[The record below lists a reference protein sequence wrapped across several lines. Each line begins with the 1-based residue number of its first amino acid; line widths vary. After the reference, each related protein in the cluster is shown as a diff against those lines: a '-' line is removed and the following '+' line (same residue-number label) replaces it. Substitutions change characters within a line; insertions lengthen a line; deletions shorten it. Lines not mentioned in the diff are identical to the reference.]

1 LIGGRRPLQGR
12 KPADRRVRVE
22 RPHAPYFRYTGPGQL
37 VAKPAASVALTPGGR
52 LVGRIRAIVFGR
64 PLSTEEEIGERLSKT
79 KALAIFSSDAISS
92 SAYATEEI
100 LRVLLLAGAS
110 ALFLSLEVSI
120 AITILL
126 AVVSVSYRQVCRAYP
141 NGGGAYIVAK
151 TNLAPIFGLIA
162 AAALL
167 IDYVM
172 TVSVST
178 AAAITQIQ
186 SVIPAAYDVRI
197 QIAFI
202 SISLI
207 TIANLRG
214 LRESGNIFAVPTY
227 LFVGLALTIVAIG
240 LINIV
245 GGTVVQVPPQPDA
258 VPFPPPNHLE
268 PIGILLLLKA
278 FAGGS
283 VALTGV
289 EAIANGV
296 PAFKPPEAKNAANTM
311 TAMSILLGI
320 LFVGL
325 TLFAVQYGLRPTEAG
340 GKSIIALAAET
351 AFGAGSVLF
360 VTFAAST
367 ALILFLAANTS
378 FNAFPRLAAILAE
391 DGYMPRQFSFR
402 GDRLAYSWGI
412 VLLAGIAFGLLWAF
426 GGDTHALIP
435 LYSVGVFVCF
445 TLSQIGMVRHWQQVR
460 EAGWRWRMVV
470 NASGAVL
477 TAIVLLVVVYEKFGN
492 GAYLVV
498 ILVPLLVG
506 MMLFIHQ
513 QYARSRRELAVAPDL
528 IVGAPQRE
536 ERVVVPIPGLN
547 RAVIQA
553 INVGRSIDP
562 DVRAVYITDDAEEAA
577 QLRADFERQV
587 PGVPLVVVESPYRAL
602 AGPFLAYLDVLDSA
616 WPPGKPEPITFVV
629 IPEYVARSWWER
641 ILYNQAAKRLRTV
654 LLGRPHTVVVNV
666 PYRREDASLFEAALG
681 GDRAADKTADKTA
694 DRAADKTTDKTIDK
708 PADQPPRPPAT
719 PGPPAD

>member
-1 LIGGRRPLQGR
+1 MIGGRRPLRGR
-12 KPADRRVRVE
+12 KPADRRVRFE
-22 RPHAPYFRYTGPGQL
+22 RPHSPYFRYTGPGQM
-37 VAKPAASVALTPGGR
+37 VAKPAASAALTPAGR
-52 LVGRIRAIVFGR
+52 FFARTRAILFGR
-64 PLSTEEEIGERLSKT
+64 PLASEEEIGERLSKR

-141 NGGGAYIVAK
+141 SGGGAYVVAK
-151 TNLAPIFGLIA
+151 TNLAPVLGLVA

-178 AAAITQIQ
+178 AAAIAQIQ
-186 SVIPAAYDVRI
+186 SVVPAAYDYRI
-197 QIAFI
+197 LIAFT

-240 LINIV
+240 LFHII
-245 GGTVVQVPPQPDA
+245 GGTVVPVAPQPDA
-258 VPFPPPNHLE
+258 VPFPDPPQAL
-268 PIGILLLLKA
+268 GILLLLKA

-296 PAFKPPEAKNAANTM
+296 PAFKPPESRNAANTM
-311 TAMSILLGI
+311 TAMSILLGV
-320 LFVGL
+320 LFIGL
-325 TLFAVQYGLRPTEAG
+325 TLFAVQYGLRPTLPG
-340 GKSIIALAAET
+340 GASIVALAAET
-351 AFGAGSVLF
+351 AFGKGSALF
-360 VTFAAST
+360 VIFAAST

-412 VLLAGIAFGLLWAF
+412 VLLAAIAFLLLWAF
-426 GGDTHALIP
+426 GGDTHSLIP

-445 TLSQIGMVRHWQQVR
+445 TLSQIGMVRHWWDER
-460 EAGWRWRMVV
+460 SSGWRWRAVV

-477 TAIVLLVVVYEKFGN
+477 TAVVFAVVVSEKFWD

-506 MMLFIHQ
+506 MMLFIHR
-513 QYARSRRELAVAPDL
+513 QYASSRRELAVKPDL
-528 IVGAPQRE
+528 VFLAPHRE

-547 RAVIQA
+547 RSVIQA
-553 INVGRSIDP
+553 INVARSIDD
-562 DVRAVYITDDAEEAA
+562 DVRAVYITEDPESAVR
-577 QLRADFERQV
+577 LRADFERQL

-602 AGPFLAYLDVLDSA
+602 VGPLLAYLDVLDAA
-616 WPPGKPEPITFVV
+616 WPPDQEPPITFVV
-629 IPEYVARSWWER
+629 IPEYVARNWWER
-641 ILYNQAAKRLRTV
+641 ILYNQAAKRLRSV
-654 LLGRPHTVVVNV
+654 LLGRPRTVVVNV
-666 PYRREDASLFEAALG
+666 PYRREDHV
-681 GDRAADKTADKTA
+681 
-694 DRAADKTTDKTIDK
+694 
-708 PADQPPRPPAT
+708 
-719 PGPPAD
+719 GPQQT

>member
-1 LIGGRRPLQGR
+1 MQGR
-12 KPADRRVRVE
+12 KPADKRVRVE
-22 RPHAPYFRYTGPGQL
+22 RPHSPYFRYTGPGQL
-37 VAKPAASVALTPGGR
+37 VAKSAATGPMTASQRTFNRVRG
-52 LVGRIRAIVFGR
+52 VVFGR
-64 PLSTEEEIGERLSKT
+64 PLSNEEEIGERLSKR

-100 LRVLLLAGAS
+100 LRVLVLAGA
-110 ALFLSLEVSI
+110 AAMFLSIYVSMAI
-120 AITILL
+120 AVLL
-126 AVVSVSYRQVCRAYP
+126 AVVSLSYRQVCRAYP
-141 NGGGAYIVAK
+141 NGGGAYVVAR

-178 AAAITQIQ
+178 AAAIVQIQ
-186 SVIPAAYDVRI
+186 SVIPQAYDWRI
-197 QIAFI
+197 EIAFV
-202 SISLI
+202 SIALI

-227 LFVGLALTIVAIG
+227 LFVGLALAIVAIG
-240 LINIV
+240 GLHIIT
-245 GGTVVQVPPQPDA
+245 GTVVPVPPEPDA
-258 VPFPPPNHLE
+258 VKF
-268 PIGILLLLKA
+268 GTDAVGVLLLLKA

-311 TAMSILLGI
+311 TAMAILLGI
-320 LFVGL
+320 LFIGL
-325 TLFAVQYGLRPTEAG
+325 TVVAVAFGIRPTEEG
-340 GKSIIALAAET
+340 GASVVALAAG
-351 AFGAGSVLF
+351 AIFGEGSILF

-412 VLLAGIAFGLLWAF
+412 VLLATVAFLLLAYF
-426 GGDTHALIP
+426 KGDTHALIP

-445 TLSQIGMVRHWQQVR
+445 TLSQIGLVRHWLTAR
-460 EAGWRWRMVV
+460 DSGWRWRMAI
-470 NASGAVL
+470 NGFGAVL
-477 TAIVLLVVVYEKFGN
+477 TAVVLAVVVYEKFFA

-506 MMLFIHQ
+506 MMLFIHR
-513 QYARSRRELAVAPDL
+513 QYATSKRELAIRPDL
-528 IVGAPQRE
+528 VVSAPRRE
-536 ERVVVPIPGLN
+536 ERVVIPIPGLN
-547 RAVIQA
+547 RSVVQAV
-553 INVGRSIDP
+553 NVGRSIGDDVQAVFISEDP
-562 DVRAVYITDDAEEAA
+562 EEAA
-577 QLRADFERQV
+577 LVRADFERQI

-602 AGPFLAYLDVLDSA
+602 GGPLLAYLDVLDMA
-616 WPPGKPEPITFVV
+616 WPPDKPSPITFVV
-629 IPEYVARSWWER
+629 IPEYVARHWWER
-641 ILYNQAAKRLRTV
+641 ILYNQASKRLRTL
-654 LLGRPHTVVVNV
+654 LLGRPHTVVVAV
-666 PYRREDASLFEAALG
+666 PYRREDPELFDSSREAERPG
-681 GDRAADKTADKTA
+681 TGHEAD
-694 DRAADKTTDKTIDK
+694 
-708 PADQPPRPPAT
+708 T
-719 PGPPAD
+719 PD

>member
-1 LIGGRRPLQGR
+1 MIGGRRPIQGR
-12 KPADRRVRVE
+12 KPGDRRVRVE
-22 RPHAPYFRYTGPGQL
+22 RPHAPYFRYTGRGQMTAKEAAN
-37 VAKPAASVALTPGGR
+37 VAHTPAGRFVAR
-52 LVGRIRAIVFGR
+52 VRAVVFGR
-64 PLSTEEEIGERLSKT
+64 PLSTEEEIGERLTKT

-110 ALFLSLEVSI
+110 ALFLSVEVAI
-120 AITILL
+120 AITVLL

-141 NGGGAYIVAK
+141 GGGGAYIVAK

-172 TVSVST
+172 TVAVST

-197 QIAFI
+197 QIAFV

-207 TIANLRG
+207 TVANLRG

-227 LFVGLALTIVAIG
+227 LFVGLALVIVAIG
-240 LINIV
+240 LVNIV
-245 GGTVVQVPPQPDA
+245 GGTVVPVVPQPDA
-258 VPFPPPNHLE
+258 VPFPNPPETL
-268 PIGILLLLKA
+268 GLLLLLKA

-296 PAFKPPEAKNAANTM
+296 PAFKPPESKNAANTM
-311 TAMSILLGI
+311 TAMSILLGV
-320 LFVGL
+320 LFIGL
-325 TLFAVQYGLRPTEAG
+325 TLFAVQYGLRPTGAG
-340 GKSIIALAAET
+340 GPSIIALAAQT
-351 AFGAGSVLF
+351 AFGGGSALF

-412 VLLAGIAFGLLWAF
+412 VLLAAVAFLLLWAF

-445 TLSQIGMVRHWQQVR
+445 TLSQIGMVRHWFTTR
-460 EAGWRWRMVV
+460 ESGWHWRSAV

-477 TAIVLLVVVYEKFGN
+477 TAVVTVVVVSEKFVD
-492 GAYLVV
+492 GAYLIV
-498 ILVPLLVG
+498 ILIPSLVA
-506 MMLFIHQ
+506 MMLFIEHQ
-513 QYARSRRELAVAPDL
+513 YSRSRRELAVAADFVLHGPR
-528 IVGAPQRE
+528 RE

-547 RAVIQA
+547 RAVVQA
-553 INVGRSIDP
+553 INVGRSISD
-562 DVRAVYITDDAEEAA
+562 DVRAVYISDDPESAVR
-577 QLRADFERQV
+577 LRTDFERQL

-602 AGPFLAYLDVLDSA
+602 VGPLLAYLDVLDSA
-616 WPPGKPEPITFVV
+616 WPPDKSAPITFVV

-641 ILYNQAAKRLRTV
+641 ILYNQAAKRMKAV

-666 PYRREDASLFEAALG
+666 PYRREDPALFEAALG
-681 GDRAADKTADKTA
+681 GER
-694 DRAADKTTDKTIDK
+694 TTE
-708 PADQPPRPPAT
+708 RSEPPA
-719 PGPPAD
+719 

>member
-1 LIGGRRPLQGR
+1 MIGGRRPLQGR
-12 KPADRRVRVE
+12 KPADKRVRVE
-22 RPHAPYFRYTGPGQL
+22 RPHAPYFRYTGPNQL
-37 VAKPAASVALTPGGR
+37 VAKQAASVALTPGGR
-52 LVGRIRAIVFGR
+52 FLARVRGVAFGR
-64 PLSTEEEIGERLSKT
+64 PLSNEEELGERLSKR

-110 ALFLSLEVSI
+110 ALFMSIEVAI
-120 AITILL
+120 AIAILL

-141 NGGGAYIVAK
+141 NGGGAYVVAR

-172 TVSVST
+172 TVAVST
-178 AAAITQIQ
+178 SSAIAQIQ
-186 SVIPAAYDVRI
+186 SVLPAAYDFRI
-197 QIAFI
+197 EIAAV
-202 SISLI
+202 SIALI

-214 LRESGNIFAVPTY
+214 LRESGNIFAIPTY
-227 LFVGLALTIVAIG
+227 LFIGLALTIVAIG
-240 LINIV
+240 AVRIV
-245 GGTVVQVPPQPDA
+245 TGDASPVTAEPDA
-258 VPFPPPNHLE
+258 VPFGSETL
-268 PIGILLLLKA
+268 GILLLLKA

-311 TAMSILLGI
+311 TTMAVLLAV

-325 TLFAVQYGLRPTEAG
+325 TIFAVQFGIRPTEEG
-340 GKSIIALAAET
+340 GPSVIALVAQT
-351 AFGAGSVLF
+351 AFGPGSVLF

-378 FNAFPRLAAILAE
+378 FNAFPRLVAILAE

-412 VLLAGIAFGLLWAF
+412 VLLAGIAFALLWAF
-426 GGDTHALIP
+426 DGDTHALIP
-435 LYSVGVFVCF
+435 LYSVGVFLCF
-445 TLSQIGMVRHWQQVR
+445 TLSQIGMVRHWLR
-460 EAGWRWRMVV
+460 TRDSGWRWRLVV
-470 NASGAVL
+470 NAAGTIL
-477 TAIVLLVVVYEKFGN
+477 TAVVLGVVVFEKFEA

-498 ILVPLLVG
+498 IIVPVLVA
-506 MMLFIHQ
+506 MMAFIQ
-513 QYARSRRELAVAPDL
+513 RQYARSRRELAVRPEVVVAP
-528 IVGAPQRE
+528 PHRE

-547 RAVIQA
+547 RAAIQA
-553 INVGRSIDP
+553 INVARSID
-562 DVRAVYITDDAEEAA
+562 DDIRAVFISDNPAEAA
-577 QLRADFERQV
+577 SVREAFERQV
-587 PGVPLVVVESPYRAL
+587 PGVLLVVVESPYRAL
-602 AGPFLAYLDVLDSA
+602 AGPLLAYLDVLDAA
-616 WPPGKPEPITFVV
+616 WPPDKEAPITFVV

-641 ILYNQAAKRLRTV
+641 ILYNQASKRLRTV

-666 PYRREDASLFEAALG
+666 PYRGEDRELFESVHG
-681 GDRAADKTADKTA
+681 GGEHTGD
-694 DRAADKTTDKTIDK
+694 
-708 PADQPPRPPAT
+708 
-719 PGPPAD
+719 